1 MQMNT
6 VLIGDK
12 ELSRYITACLTAI
25 QRDKYVKI
33 AARGRF
39 IKKAVDI
46 EEIVKRYLK
55 KPEVNVKLDSVSFDN
70 RQVSVIEIEIKETA

>member
-1 MQMNT
+1 MNT

>member
-1 MQMNT
+1 MNT

-55 KPEVNVKLDSVSFDN
+55 KQRIQECFLK
-70 RQVSVIEIEIKETA
+70 